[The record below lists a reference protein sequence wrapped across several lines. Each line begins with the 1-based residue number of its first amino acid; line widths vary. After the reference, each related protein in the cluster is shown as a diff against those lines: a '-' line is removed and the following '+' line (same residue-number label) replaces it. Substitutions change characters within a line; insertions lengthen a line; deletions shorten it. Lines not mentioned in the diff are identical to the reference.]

1 MLRKGPGSPVIDVN
15 VKKDSLLVDI
25 LKFFGI
31 LAGRCCS
38 VYSSAKREIRFSFF
52 LVEIL
57 PINRSKISKCLKI
70 CSDR

>member
-1 MLRKGPGSPVIDVN
+1 MLERVTLKPTLNFRSMLRKGPGSPVIDVN

-38 VYSSAKREIRFSFF
+38 VVLRERFDFLSF
-52 LVEIL
+52 
-57 PINRSKISKCLKI
+57 
-70 CSDR
+70 

>member
-1 MLRKGPGSPVIDVN
+1 MKPKLNFRSMLRKGLGSPVIDVN

-31 LAGRCCS
+31 LAGRCGS
-38 VYSSAKREIRFSFF
+38 VVLKREIRFSFF

-57 PINRSKISKCLKI
+57 PINRSKIF
-70 CSDR
+70 